1 MVEITVRLSQE
12 LNSLLKKITEEER
25 IDVSEVFKRA
35 IQVYAILAQYAK
47 ENKTL
52 VAFNSFT
59 GQIQEEIQ
67 APEDTEETFDSHT
80 IKLHVSET
88 IYEGMRNRADELG
101 VAPTDI
107 VRKGLRVYQQIRELQ
122 NNGNNIGVIEG
133 PSRLTLIIPGVVRDL
148 GE

>member
-1 MVEITVRLSQE
+1 MREITVRLSRE
-12 LNSLLKKITEEER
+12 LDSILTNIAEEER
-25 IDVSEVFKRA
+25 IDIAEVIKRV
-35 IQVYAILAQYAK
+35 IQVYAILAHYAK
-47 ENKTL
+47 EKKTL
-52 VAFNSFT
+52 VAFNPFT
-59 GQIQEEIQ
+59 SQIQEEIN
-67 APEDTEETFDSHT
+67 APEDTEETFDSRT

-133 PSRLTLIIPGVVRDL
+133 PSRLTLIIPGAIRDL
-148 GE
+148 RE